1 MQSSARSRTSPSKPR
16 AEAPGSADLAPT
28 SADLAPTSADLAPT
42 PTETPI
48 ATTDAPSTPIP
59 TPHRP
64 VRPRTSASRRS
75 LQIGFALSA
84 LLLGVVVLYLI
95 RDVLGAFVLGA
106 LIAFLITP
114 YVDSLNEWGLPRPI
128 AIAVIFA
135 CLIGLVVGLASAITP
150 LLSVEITSL
159 QKQVPVIAATA
170 QERLNQLQGAQL
182 HIAGFQID
190 LTKPIDAASQHFN
203 DFLLGQFGNAVS
215 IGITALTTALQV
227 VLMLIV
233 AFLLAMNSH
242 ATSRVMRDL
251 VPSDYR
257 ADFDEIWSAT
267 KKMLFAYVKGQLV
280 IAGLIG
286 ISSGLAV
293 AALGLPYA
301 LALGLLAGIT
311 SLVPYLGPFLG
322 AIPAVL
328 IGLADSPQKAILV
341 AGAYL
346 LISNVILNFIFPK
359 VMGDAVKLPPI
370 LVIVAFLAG
379 FSLAGILGM
388 FVAIPVAATIRII
401 YDHVHPRLF
410 DSPAPPEAAAESSA

>member
-1 MQSSARSRTSPSKPR
+1 MESSAHRRTASPKPSAHAPAESER
-16 AEAPGSADLAPT
+16 AV
-28 SADLAPTSADLAPT
+28 
-42 PTETPI
+42 
-48 ATTDAPSTPIP
+48 DAPAAPAAAPAAPAAATPLP

-64 VRPRTSASRRS
+64 VRSRTSASRRS
-75 LQIGFALSA
+75 LQIGFSLAA
-84 LLLGVVVLYLI
+84 FLLGLLVLYLI

-114 YVDSLNEWGLPRPI
+114 YVDSLHSWGIPRPV
-128 AIAVIFA
+128 AILVLFA
-135 CLIGLVVGLASAITP
+135 CLIGLVVGVASALAP
-150 LLSVEITSL
+150 LLSQEVTSL
-159 QKQVPVIAATA
+159 QAQVPAIAATA
-170 QERLNQLQGAQL
+170 QARLNQLQGSQL
-182 HIAGFQID
+182 QVMGFRID
-190 LTKPIDAASQHFN
+190 LTKPIDAASQHFS

-227 VLMLIV
+227 LLMLIV
-233 AFLLAMNSH
+233 AFLLSMDSH
-242 ATSRVMRDL
+242 GTSRLMRQL

-257 ADFDEIWSAT
+257 TDFDEVWAAT
-267 KKMLFAYVKGQLV
+267 KRMLFAYMKGQLV
-280 IAGLIG
+280 IAGMIG
-286 ISSGLAV
+286 IASGVAV
-293 AALGLPYA
+293 EVLGLPYA

-328 IGLADSPQKAILV
+328 IGFADSPEKGLLV
-341 AGAYL
+341 MLAYL
-346 LISNVILNFIFPK
+346 VISNFILNFVFPK

-370 LVIVAFLAG
+370 LVIVSFLAG

-410 DSPAPPEAAAESSA
+410 ESPAPSDIEVEPGLHTPA